1 MSEQDDVPL
10 FSRAHLPAGFGKC
23 DPEPV
28 RFLLPYEARDDLN
41 AMAVLHGKSVSEYV
55 RDLVLKE
62 LYGSLRLLRDKNL
75 P

>member
-1 MSEQDDVPL
+1 MSDETPPM

-28 RFLLPYEARDDLN
+28 RFLLPEEAKEQL
-41 AMAVLHGKSVSEYV
+41 AGLAVLHGKSVSEYV

-62 LYGSLRLLRDKNL
+62 LYGSLRMMREKNL